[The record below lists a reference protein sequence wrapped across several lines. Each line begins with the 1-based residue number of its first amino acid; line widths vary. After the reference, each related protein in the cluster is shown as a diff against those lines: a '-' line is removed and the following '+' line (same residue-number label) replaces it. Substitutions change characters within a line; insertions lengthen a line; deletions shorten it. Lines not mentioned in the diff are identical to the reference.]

1 MAALKGMLREPSRQ
15 KILKWRVVEPGPVEK
30 HGSLD
35 VIQVRVNRSPCSLF
49 GLQWSLCS
57 SHIKDLYLEHFVVH
71 GFRMGGGGREG
82 AHSPPPEKN
91 LSNLYER
98 AHYPYNPPFHHFQ
111 GTGACCY
118 MYI

>member
-57 SHIKDLYLEHFVVH
+57 SHIKNYIMNILLC
-71 GFRMGGGGREG
+71 MGLGWGGGREG
-82 AHSPPPEKN
+82 AHHSPPPSPRKKFVQ
-91 LSNLYER
+91 
-98 AHYPYNPPFHHFQ
+98 P
-111 GTGACCY
+111 
-118 MYI
+118 I